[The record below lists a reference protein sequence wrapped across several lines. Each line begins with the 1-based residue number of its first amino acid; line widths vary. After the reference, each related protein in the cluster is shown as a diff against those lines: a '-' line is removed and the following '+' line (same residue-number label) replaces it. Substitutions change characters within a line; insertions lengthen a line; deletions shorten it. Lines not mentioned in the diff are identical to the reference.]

1 MWPSDGALWIVE
13 GGTDALA
20 VMDWYR
26 PHRVAAPSIVVSGGA
41 GVRAFLDQP
50 HVQGLLRKSATVYLS
65 LENEKD
71 QETQIKTDAAHQRQ
85 AEKSRFW
92 DVRSFC
98 GGPLSAQKMLPKH
111 GRREFCQIYIIPWHT
126 CGKKAK
132 TQMPQQRRRSWE
144 FCLPSSRVAI
154 CVRHST
160 SSESLIGNKAA

>member
-71 QETQIKTDAAHQRQ
+71 QETQIKTDAAYQRQ
-85 AEKSRFW
+85 AEKIQTL
-92 DVRSFC
+92 
-98 GGPLSAQKMLPKH
+98 G
-111 GRREFCQIYIIPWHT
+111 CQIVLWRPPL
-126 CGKKAK
+126 GSKD
-132 TQMPQQRRRSWE
+132 
-144 FCLPSSRVAI
+144 VA
-154 CVRHST
+154 
-160 SSESLIGNKAA
+160 

>member
-26 PHRVAAPSIVVSGGA
+26 SHRVAAPSIVVSGGA

-71 QETQIKTDAAHQRQ
+71 QETQIKTDTAHQRQ
-85 AEKSRFW
+85 AEKIQIL
-92 DVRSFC
+92 
-98 GGPLSAQKMLPKH
+98 G
-111 GRREFCQIYIIPWHT
+111 CQIVLWRPPL
-126 CGKKAK
+126 GSKD
-132 TQMPQQRRRSWE
+132 
-144 FCLPSSRVAI
+144 VA
-154 CVRHST
+154 
-160 SSESLIGNKAA
+160 